1 MRTST
6 RWLCIL
12 LPAALAAGPAHA
24 ADLTGTWKGKFK
36 CTIEDG
42 KTRQKLSSK
51 TIAAPAPEPGVSTLE
66 ISHPAPDPGLEA
78 TAALQLQVDG
88 VLFAGFALPA
98 TGAVRGVGALFD
110 CTDDGDPGDAGE
122 IRTFRW
128 KVTADAVKGSISWRG
143 MLVND
148 DQEVGSCKGTWKRVS
163 REDPLIGP
171 CR

>member
-1 MRTST
+1 MPTST

-12 LPAALAAGPAHA
+12 LPAALAAVPAQA

-42 KTRQKLSSK
+42 QARQKLSSK
-51 TIAAPAPEPGVSTLE
+51 TIGPPAPEPGVSTLE
-66 ISHPAPDPGLEA
+66 ISHPVDLPG
-78 TAALQLQVDG
+78 TAALQIMVDG

-98 TGAVRGVGALFD
+98 AGAVRGVGALFD

-128 KVTADAVKGSISWRG
+128 KVTADSVKGSISWRG

-148 DQEVGSCKGTWKRVS
+148 DQEVGSCKGTWKRIS
-163 REDPLIGP
+163 REDPVIGP